1 MTKPDPAVE
10 VPVGTSTLT
19 KPETCA
25 EGGVMELTV
34 TPELEPPAGA
44 LLTALL
50 LEDAALLLTAETVK
64 LGGT

>member
-1 MTKPDPAVE
+1 
-10 VPVGTSTLT
+10 
-19 KPETCA
+19 
-25 EGGVMELTV
+25 MELTL

-50 LEDAALLLTAETVK
+50 LEDAALLLEDAALLLTAETVK

>member
-1 MTKPDPAVE
+1 MV
-10 VPVGTSTLT
+10 LT
-19 KPETCA
+19 I
-25 EGGVMELTV
+25 

-50 LEDAALLLTAETVK
+50 LADAALLLTVETVK